1 MRIAVGVEYDG
12 TAYAGWQ
19 SQSTADSIQAQLE
32 RALGEVANHPID
44 VVCAG
49 RTDAGVHALCQV
61 AHFDATAVRSSRG
74 WVLGANTHLPDDIAL
89 LWAIPVPEDFHARYS
104 ATARSYRY
112 VILNRGTRSALA
124 RLRAC
129 LVHRAL
135 DVAAMHAAGQFLV
148 GEHDFTSFRSAECQS
163 RTPVRR
169 VESVK
174 VTRDGEFVIID
185 VTANAFLH
193 HMVRNFAGALLGVG
207 LGETAPEWIQ
217 ELLGL
222 RDRTRSG
229 VTAPP
234 QGLYLRAV
242 TYPASL
248 GLPGG
253 LAAETGLSSMIRPHV
268 MV

>member
-19 SQSTADSIQAQLE
+19 SQATVDSIQAQVE
-32 RALGEVANHPID
+32 RALSEVANHPVD
-44 VVCAG
+44 VTCAG

-74 WVLGANTHLPDDIAL
+74 WVLGANSHLPEDIAL
-89 LWAIPVPEDFHARYS
+89 LWAIPVPADFHARYS
-104 ATARSYRY
+104 AVARSYRY
-112 VILNRGTRSALA
+112 VILNRVTRSALA

-129 LVHRAL
+129 LVHRGL
-135 DVAAMHAAGQFLV
+135 DVPAMHAAAQFLI

-174 VTRDGEFVIID
+174 VLRDGEFVIID

-193 HMVRNFAGALLGVG
+193 HMVRNFAGALLTVG
-207 LGETAPEWIQ
+207 LGEATPDWIP
-217 ELLGL
+217 ELLAL
-222 RDRTRSG
+222 RDRTRAG

-248 GLPGG
+248 GLPGAVPG
-253 LAAETGLSSMIRPHV
+253 EAGLSSMIRPHV